1 MHEVSQAWKDMHL
14 RQLLNESYIDLS
26 FSVTD
31 PDAADDVEASDDGH
45 IYLSDTE
52 RITIEEYRQAPKYA
66 TLERD
71 FWRADG
77 SLVIPPLT
85 ADKYAGYIGNVLSGD
100 DGSFS
105 PAPVIT
111 LSFDKLYDSVLPG
124 MTITWSTLYGEY
136 ATDFMITAYGSS
148 GEVARE
154 TVTGNTD
161 VRSVVVMDVTGYNR
175 IELTVLSWSKPG
187 HYPRME
193 RLRIGLSV
201 QYGKGDIM
209 SYDHSQ
215 EISPISASLPVA
227 SISFALNNI
236 DDKFDPNN
244 QTGMSKYLMERQ
256 RITARYGL
264 KLADG
269 SVEYIPAGTYFLS
282 EWNAPQNGLEATF
295 TARNTLD
302 FLQDTYVRGTYD
314 PAGVTL
320 YDLAVDV
327 LNTAD
332 MPLLQDG
339 SPMWQIDESLKDMTT
354 TAPLPLCTQAEALQY
369 IAQAAGCVIYC
380 DRECILHIGAAAQ
393 NTTDYEITNM
403 VLYEHP
409 ELTLQKPLKAVAV
422 KLHEYY
428 PDETGKELFNGIVP
442 VDGERTVTLTYSDLA
457 TDASAA
463 VTGGTLVS
471 AEYYSGACVLT
482 LSGSGDVSIVVTGT
496 TLKDSAS
503 DYMVFNADEGDVQTV
518 DNPIITSTTR
528 AAAVGEWARAWLSQR
543 RQISVGSFRADTRL
557 EVMDVISVSNKYGRE
572 NVCVTSIDWSYSGAF
587 RGKVEGRVV

>member
-1 MHEVSQAWKDMHL
+1 MHEVSQAWKDMHK
-14 RQLLNESYIDLS
+14 RQLLRESYIELS

-31 PDAADDVEASDDGH
+31 PDAAEDVEAADDGH
-45 IYLSDTE
+45 IYLSNTG

-77 SLVIPPLT
+77 SLVIPPP
-85 ADKYAGYIGNVLSGD
+85 APDKYAGYIGNTLSGD
-100 DGSFS
+100 DGYFS
-105 PAPVIT
+105 PAPLIT

-124 MTITWSTLYGEY
+124 LTITWSTLYEEY
-136 ATDFMITAYGSS
+136 ATDFTITAYGSS

-161 VRSVVVMDVTGYNR
+161 VRSVVSMDVTGYNR
-175 IELTVLSWSKPG
+175 IEIAVLAWSKPG
-187 HYPRME
+187 HYPRIE
-193 RLRIGLSV
+193 RLRIGVSV
-201 QYGKGDIM
+201 QYGKSDIM

-215 EISPISASLPVA
+215 EISPITASLPVA

-264 KLADG
+264 TLADG
-269 SVEYIPAGTYFLS
+269 SVEYIPAGVYFLS

-314 PAGVTL
+314 PAGITL
-320 YDLAVDV
+320 YDLAADV

-332 MPLLQDG
+332 MPRLQDG
-339 SPMWQIDESLKDMTT
+339 SPMWVIDESLKGMTT

-369 IAQAAGCVIYC
+369 IAQAAGCVMYC
-380 DRECILHIGAAAQ
+380 DRECMLHIGAAEQ
-393 NTTDYEITNM
+393 NVTDYEITND

-428 PDETGKELFNGIVP
+428 PDAAGTELFNGIVP
-442 VDGERTVTLTYSDLA
+442 VSGTRTVTLTYSEPA
-457 TDASAA
+457 TDVSAT
-463 VTGGTLVS
+463 VTGGTLAS

-482 LSGSGDVSIVVTGT
+482 LNGSGDVSIVVTGT

-503 DYMVFNADEGDVQTV
+503 DYMVFNADDGDVQTV
-518 DNPIITSTTR
+518 DNPVITSTAR
-528 AAAVGEWARAWLSQR
+528 AAAVGEWVRTWLSQR

-572 NVCVTSIDWSYSGAF
+572 DVCVTAVKWSYSGAF
-587 RGKVEGRVV
+587 RGAAEGRVV